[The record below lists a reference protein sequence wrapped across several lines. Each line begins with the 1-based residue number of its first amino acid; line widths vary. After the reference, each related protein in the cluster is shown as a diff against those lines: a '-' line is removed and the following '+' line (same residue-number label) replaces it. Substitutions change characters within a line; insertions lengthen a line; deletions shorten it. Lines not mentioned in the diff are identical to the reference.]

1 MHLLVAL
8 LLLQTDPGGEVP
20 ELLRMLGSEVLE
32 ERTRA
37 ESRLKEIGRPAI
49 PALEG
54 IARSGDSELR
64 ARSRGILE
72 FLARKERVGALRPS
86 DRRVSADLQDVPF
99 SDAIR
104 QVLGPYGMKAAA
116 GEGNGNGRRV
126 TLSLKGAH
134 FWEAIAR
141 LEEASGTKFHS
152 STGVF
157 SAPTEWPVQSAGNVH
172 GRVEIDSWGS
182 RSNGRGESK
191 KALFLYAGLSPG
203 AWACNAEVNDLKVVD
218 RSGKPIDHEWVGSPT
233 FGRTADG
240 ISRGEVGTVAIGGKD
255 LAGVEE
261 LLLTG
266 TMALDVPNDIERRFF
281 SQVKGKI
288 QVPGGTLRVDYL
300 DRREDGLWHYG
311 VDIASDEAPVRALLS
326 VEDENGRWM
335 GDLRALYHSGHGS
348 LGVSSSVVLAEGKP
362 FRSVATI
369 ALGTDRLEI
378 PFRLSVKVD
387 GK

>member
-1 MHLLVAL
+1 MGLLLA

-20 ELLRMLGSEVLE
+20 ELIRMLGSEVLE

-54 IARSGDSELR
+54 IARSGDSERR
-64 ARSRGILE
+64 ARARDILD

-86 DRRVSADLQDVPF
+86 DRRVSAELKDVPF
-99 SDAIR
+99 SEAIR
-104 QVLGPYGMKAAA
+104 QVLEPYGLKAAA
-116 GEGNGNGRRV
+116 GEGGDARRV
-126 TLSLKGAH
+126 TVFLKGAL

-152 STGVF
+152 SNGVF
-157 SAPTEWPVQSAGNVH
+157 SAPTEWPVQSAGNAYA
-172 GRVEIDSWGS
+172 RVEIGRWGTRS
-182 RSNGRGESK
+182 RGGGESK
-191 KALFLYAGLSPG
+191 KALFLYAAVSPG
-203 AWACNAEVNDLKVVD
+203 AWACDAEVNDLNVVD
-218 RSGKPIDHEWVGSPT
+218 RNGKPIAHEWDGSPG

-240 ISRGEVGTVAIGGKD
+240 ISRGDLGTVAIAPRE

-261 LLLTG
+261 LVLTG
-266 TMALDVPNDIERRFF
+266 TVALDVPNDIERRFF

-288 QVPGGTLRVDYL
+288 QVPGGSLRVEYL
-300 DRREDGLWHYG
+300 DRRDDGSWHYG
-311 VDIASDEAPVRALLS
+311 VDVASDEAPVRALLS

-335 GDLRALYHSGHGS
+335 GDLRALYNKGHGS

-362 FRSVATI
+362 FRSVATM
-369 ALGTDRLEI
+369 ALGIDRLEV
-378 PFRLSVKVD
+378 PFRLSVKVE